1 MNNDKIKS
9 SEKII
14 NASVII
20 RLLID
25 AISALLMA
33 YSASKDVRLQLHNDG
48 IFLLVP
54 VFVAFSMDMIFTLL
68 WKASAELN
76 IFHFGCY
83 VLFGGIF
90 YAAYF
95 SLIFA
100 DSQDAELLNIDALTN
115 DSVGTV
121 HIIIAW
127 AVGLIPFIMYATGK
141 DNLKKA
147 NRERIKQ
154 LSKSSGDEDE

>member
-68 WKASAELN
+68 WRASAELN
-76 IFHFGCY
+76 IFHLGCY

-100 DSQDAELLNIDALTN
+100 DSLDAELLNIDALTI
-115 DSVGTV
+115 DYLGTV

-127 AVGLIPFIMYATGK
+127 AIGLIPFIMYGIGRGK
-141 DNLKKA
+141 LKKA
-147 NRERIKQ
+147 EAEQTVR
-154 LSKSSGDEDE
+154 LAGDEDEHI